1 MHTYML
7 PSPGHECRCPPVP
20 PVLAAY
26 HSARNNARHPSHLVN
41 LPNRGTPPDG
51 GFGPAVVC

>member
-1 MHTYML
+1 MHTYMATVSR
-7 PSPGHECRCPPVP
+7 PRVPVP